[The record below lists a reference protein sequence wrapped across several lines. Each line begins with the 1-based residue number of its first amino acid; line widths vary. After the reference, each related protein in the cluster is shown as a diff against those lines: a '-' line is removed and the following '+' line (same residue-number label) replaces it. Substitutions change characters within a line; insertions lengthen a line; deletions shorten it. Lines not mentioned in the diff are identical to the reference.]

1 MLADEWCECTP
12 QGTDAGAAAAL
23 EGSQASTETARSR
36 GSVVKSVR
44 ILRPGMSLSVKEGAV
59 IETSALER
67 GRLGRQLCSCGCC
80 LRLLACGG
88 PCCLPV
94 SLGPAPRD
102 GVARPSLG
110 VGVAMRVSKV
120 MFGALSEC
128 STCPSHPHPPHFPPP
143 SSAGPHQRPG
153 TSSHCSSS
161 RRQPEVGSPLPQSSQ
176 TLASFPSLGARWGW
190 VVEEGLWGSRSAT
203 GPEAPTL
210 GLPHLSPVTSD
221 ESLGPCKSLLL

>member
-1 MLADEWCECTP
+1 MDTWMNGWQTAGAGLEACGDWFMLADEWCECTP
-12 QGTDAGAAAAL
+12 QGMDAGAAAAL

-120 MFGALSEC
+120 ILKLPLHPVFIRLHWLSPPAHSGCSVSGCSGA
-128 STCPSHPHPPHFPPP
+128 
-143 SSAGPHQRPG
+143 
-153 TSSHCSSS
+153 
-161 RRQPEVGSPLPQSSQ
+161 
-176 TLASFPSLGARWGW
+176 ARAQ
-190 VVEEGLWGSRSAT
+190 VGLWGA
-203 GPEAPTL
+203 GGHCGGFAPL
-210 GLPHLSPVTSD
+210 VLAEPQDS
-221 ESLGPCKSLLL
+221 KY

>member
-1 MLADEWCECTP
+1 MLADERCECTP
-12 QGTDAGAAAAL
+12 QGTDVGAATAL

-44 ILRPGMSLSVKEGAV
+44 ILRPGMSSSVKEGAV

-67 GRLGRQLCSCGCC
+67 GRLGRQLRSCGCC
-80 LRLLACGG
+80 LRLLACGR

-128 STCPSHPHPPHFPPP
+128 STCPSHPHLPTSHPPAPQGPTSALGPVLTVPAPGDNPKLGPP
-143 SSAGPHQRPG
+143 SLRAHRPWPASHPWGQGGAGWW
-153 TSSHCSSS
+153 
-161 RRQPEVGSPLPQSSQ
+161 RRGCGGPRVQQGLKPPL
-176 TLASFPSLGARWGW
+176 W
-190 VVEEGLWGSRSAT
+190 VC
-203 GPEAPTL
+203 
-210 GLPHLSPVTSD
+210 HI
-221 ESLGPCKSLLL
+221 